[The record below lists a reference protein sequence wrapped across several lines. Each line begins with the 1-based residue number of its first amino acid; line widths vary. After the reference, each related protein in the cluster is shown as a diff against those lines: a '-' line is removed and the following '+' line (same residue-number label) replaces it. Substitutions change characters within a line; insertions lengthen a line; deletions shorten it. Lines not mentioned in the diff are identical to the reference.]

1 MQRNSLV
8 KRNYNKQPKIDFPDY
23 KSSIFRAPKNKKISI
38 QPTNSE
44 ILGPIFN
51 KNIIGK
57 LDNDLTLNFSK
68 NKMPPLGHKI
78 IVHGTVIDQFS
89 NPIKGALIEIWQANA
104 AGKYLHQNDKNPA
117 PIDPNFAG
125 CGRFLTSSDGYYE
138 FLTIQPGPYP
148 YPNRGIEW
156 RPMHIHF
163 SIFGKSFG
171 QRLITQMYFE
181 GDPLIN
187 LCPMVNSIGDEKAK
201 KSLVGILDTSRSN
214 TQNILAY
221 KFDIVLRGVK
231 QTYFENR
238 QEGL

>member
-1 MQRNSLV
+1 MKVKSLI
-8 KRNYNKQPKIDFPDY
+8 KRNYNKQPEVDFPDY
-23 KSSIFRAPKNKKISI
+23 KSSIFRAPKNKKISF
-38 QPTNSE
+38 PSSDSE

-51 KNIIGK
+51 KSIIGE
-57 LDNDLTLNFSK
+57 LDNNLTLNFSK
-68 NKMPPLGHKI
+68 NKKSPLGHKI
-78 IVHGTVIDQFS
+78 IVYGTVSDQFS
-89 NPIKGALIEIWQANA
+89 NPIEGALIEIWQANS
-104 AGKYLHQNDKNPA
+104 AGKYLHDNDKNSA

-125 CGRFLTSSDGYYE
+125 CGRCLTTSRGYYE

-181 GDPLIN
+181 GDPLIQD
-187 LCPMVNSIGDEKAK
+187 CPMVNSIADEKAK
-201 KSLVGILDTSRSN
+201 KSLIGALDISRSN
-214 TQNILAY
+214 TQNLLAY
-221 KFDIVLRGVK
+221 KFNIVLRGIK

-238 QEGL
+238 REGL

>member
-1 MQRNSLV
+1 MNFKSLIT
-8 KRNYNKQPKIDFPDY
+8 RNYKKQPEVDFPDY
-23 KSSIFRAPKNKKISI
+23 KSSIFRAPKNKKISF
-38 QPTNSE
+38 PSSDSE

-51 KNIIGK
+51 KNIIGE
-57 LDNDLTLNFSK
+57 LDNNLTLNFSK
-68 NKMPPLGHKI
+68 NKNSPLGHKI
-78 IVHGTVIDQFS
+78 IVYGTVLDQFS
-89 NPIKGALIEIWQANA
+89 KPIEGALIEIWQANS
-104 AGKYLHQNDKNPA
+104 AGKYLHDDDKNSA

-125 CGRFLTSSDGYYE
+125 CGRCLTTSRGYYE

-181 GDPLIN
+181 GDPLIKH
-187 LCPMVNSIGDEKAK
+187 CPMVNSIADEKAR
-201 KSLVGILDTSRSN
+201 KSLIGTMDTSRSN
-214 TQNILAY
+214 TQNLLAY
-221 KFDIVLRGVK
+221 KFNIVLRGIK

-238 QEGL
+238 REGL

>member
-1 MQRNSLV
+1 MNVKSLNI
-8 KRNYNKQPKIDFPDY
+8 RNYNKQPEVDFPDY
-23 KSSIFRAPKNKKISI
+23 KSSIFRAPKNKKILFPSSD
-38 QPTNSE
+38 SE

-51 KNIIGK
+51 KNIIGE
-57 LDNDLTLNFSK
+57 LDNNLTLNFSK
-68 NKMPPLGHKI
+68 DKKSPLGHKI
-78 IVHGTVIDQFS
+78 IVYGTVSDQFS
-89 NPIKGALIEIWQANA
+89 NPIEGALIEIWQANS
-104 AGKYLHQNDKNPA
+104 AGKYLHDNDKNSA

-125 CGRFLTSSDGYYE
+125 CGRCLTTSKGYYE

-181 GDPLIN
+181 GDPL
-187 LCPMVNSIGDEKAK
+187 LKHCPMVNSIADEKAK
-201 KSLVGILDTSRSN
+201 KSLIGALDTSRSN
-214 TQNILAY
+214 TQNLLAY
-221 KFDIVLRGVK
+221 KFNIVLRGIK

-238 QEGL
+238 REGL

>member
-1 MQRNSLV
+1 MNVKSLIR
-8 KRNYNKQPKIDFPDY
+8 RNYNKQPEIDFPDY
-23 KSSIFRAPKNKKISI
+23 KSSIFRAPKNKKISFSF
-38 QPTNSE
+38 PHTE

-51 KNIIGK
+51 KNIIGE

-68 NKMPPLGHKI
+68 NKNAPLGHKI
-78 IVHGTVIDQFS
+78 IVYGTVSDQFS
-89 NPIKGALIEIWQANA
+89 NPIKGALLEIWQANS
-104 AGKYLHQNDKNPA
+104 AGKYLHDKDKNSA

-125 CGRFLTSSDGYYE
+125 CGRCMTTSRGYYE

-181 GDPLIN
+181 GDPLIKH
-187 LCPMVNSIGDEKAK
+187 CPIVNSIADEKAK
-201 KSLVGILDTSRSN
+201 RSLIGSIDTSRSN
-214 TQNILAY
+214 TQNLLAY
-221 KFDIVLRGVK
+221 KFDIVLRGIK
-231 QTYFENR
+231 QTYFENKR
-238 QEGL
+238 EGL

>member
-1 MQRNSLV
+1 MNVKALI
-8 KRNYNKQPKIDFPDY
+8 KRNYNKQPEVDFPDY
-23 KSSIFRAPKNKKISI
+23 KSSIFRAPKNKKISFKSSE
-38 QPTNSE
+38 SE

-51 KNIIGK
+51 KSIIGEQ
-57 LDNDLTLNFSK
+57 DNNLTLNFSK
-68 NKMPPLGHKI
+68 NKNSPLGHKI
-78 IVHGTVIDQFS
+78 IVYGTVSDQFS
-89 NPIKGALIEIWQANA
+89 KPIEGALIEIWQANS
-104 AGKYLHQNDKNPA
+104 AGKYLHNNDENSA

-125 CGRFLTSSDGYYE
+125 CGRCLNTSRGYYE

-181 GDPLIN
+181 GDPLIKH
-187 LCPMVNSIGDEKAK
+187 CPMVNSIADEKAK
-201 KSLVGILDTSRSN
+201 KSLIGALDTSRSN
-214 TQNILAY
+214 TQNLLAY
-221 KFDIVLRGVK
+221 KFNIVLRGIK

-238 QEGL
+238 REGL

>member
-1 MQRNSLV
+1 MNVKSLV
-8 KRNYNKQPKIDFPDY
+8 KRNYKKQPEIDFPDY

-38 QPTNSE
+38 PFNNSE
-44 ILGPIFN
+44 IFGPIFN
-51 KNIIGK
+51 QKIIGK

-68 NKMPPLGHKI
+68 NKMPPIGHKI
-78 IVHGTVIDQFS
+78 IVYGTVIDQFS

-104 AGKYLHQNDKNPA
+104 AGKYLHQDDKNPA
-117 PIDPNFAG
+117 PIDPNFSG
-125 CGRFLTSSDGYYE
+125 CGRSLTSSDGSYE

-187 LCPMVNSIGDEKAK
+187 LCPMVNSIADERAK
-201 KSLVGILDTSRSN
+201 KSLVGKLDTSRSKSP
-214 TQNILAY
+214 NILAY

-238 QEGL
+238 HEGL